1 MSYLSLISGRFSWDT
16 PIRFALS
23 PEEAGLLIAKIPK
36 LQTLEFV
43 RKASSDSSQF
53 SDMAVESAEKVFRAI
68 PKEDGSVLFT
78 VDFEMNGMGGQEPH
92 TAKEAVSLPCFLFNG
107 LISL

>member
-1 MSYLSLISGRFSWDT
+1 
-16 PIRFALS
+16 
-23 PEEAGLLIAKIPK
+23 
-36 LQTLEFV
+36 
-43 RKASSDSSQF
+43 
-53 SDMAVESAEKVFRAI
+53 VFRAI